1 MKTSIIIGIFL
12 LVGSVSTIEAQ
23 KYFTRQAQISFF
35 SDTPMEKIEAKNGT
49 GTCVVDFE
57 EQRMEFAVLIKAF
70 QFKKALMQ
78 EHFNENYMES
88 HKFPKSTFK
97 GKIVEPEDFEIKEG
111 KQDVKVNGTL
121 TIHGVEKEVTA
132 PGTIEITGNDV
143 NLSSVFTVAVA
154 DFDISIPGVVRDN
167 IAKEVDITVDAKL
180 EPLK

>member
-1 MKTSIIIGIFL
+1 MKTIII
-12 LVGSVSTIEAQ
+12 SVAIILFRIAPSIEAQ
-23 KYFTRQAQISFF
+23 KYFTREAQISFF
-35 SDTPMEKIEAKNGT
+35 SDAPMEKIEAHNGT

-70 QFKKALMQ
+70 QFEKALMQ

-97 GKIVEPEDFEIKEG
+97 GKIVEPEALDMKEG
-111 KQDVKVNGTL
+111 KRDVKVKGAL
-121 TIHGVEKEVTA
+121 TIHGVEKEITA
-132 PGTIEITGNDV
+132 PGAIEITGNAV

-167 IAKEVDITVDAKL
+167 IAKEVEITVDAKL